1 MENLLGNIDKSSI
14 FNLAQKMTKNNLLN
28 KNVNNKSLNDNK
40 RNEKANLIYSNFT
53 PNKIRSKS
61 VNAMISNIQKQKN
74 EKKEN
79 KNSEK
84 EINELK
90 ELINSTNT
98 NNMRTYNRNFN
109 DKNSNNNYNKET
121 FNNNDDDNNNINIQ
135 KRNSSTSEEFVIK
148 QEGKLINN
156 NNNNNNNENLDNLTK
171 LSTNSFDVKS
181 TITINYP
188 TNRMSFLTSRI
199 GFLSSQE
206 KLFYKFN
213 NVNNN
218 NNNINNNINNNN
230 NDTRPSTSSSNKT
243 IQKTYSEYKNETE
256 NKKINDLKIEKIIN
270 IESDENTNY
279 FKKKFMNRININK
292 INLNNNNN
300 NNNKND
306 ISKTNE
312 KEDLKNN
319 NNNNILSLNILNNN
333 TLKSNFNNNLN
344 KNYRNA
350 DRSLINN
357 INFRKS
363 PLKLINNN
371 QNNNNNNN
379 NSSIIDENNIEPEDL
394 IVLEEKLLQIYESFE
409 NGKPLFILCIEWWNF
424 YIYCNSGYK
433 IDNLFYNE
441 KDYNIIHES
450 TMLELLTIIILYEIL
465 MNVKYSNSDL
475 NIMKNLLFEIFQN
488 YLIICD
494 YILNKI
500 NFDVDKKIH
509 VNDLQNK
516 IFSKL
521 EHKIKNNEHIY
532 LLKTNNLN
540 INNKLKIIL
549 KLFSNNEK
557 ISTVNFY
564 YKKLIK
570 ISLKTLNDYFRRK
583 ISSDC
588 IKTGDVLTFNNS
600 SQTTNYQNN
609 ENIPFLNF
617 PINKEKTFTLVL
629 DLDETLINY
638 RIDEIGRGVLR
649 PRPHLNK
656 FLKELNKVYE
666 LIIFTAGT
674 QDYADPILNI
684 IEKKHKFF
692 EKRLYRQHCVVLDN
706 IFVKDLS
713 KLGRDLNKIIIVD
726 NMKQNFKLQK
736 ENGIFIKNFYGD
748 KNDSTLNELLP
759 ILLEIAKNKENDV
772 KIELKKFKNE
782 IFTKITTNLKN
793 EDNFLS

>member
-1 MENLLGNIDKSSI
+1 MENLLGHIDKTSV
-14 FNLAQKMTKNNLLN
+14 FNLAQKMTKNILLN
-28 KNVNNKSLNDNK
+28 KAGNNKSLNENK

-61 VNAMISNIQKQKN
+61 VNAMISNIQKQKT

-90 ELINSTNT
+90 ELINSPNS
-98 NNMRTYNRNFN
+98 NNMRTYNKNSER
-109 DKNSNNNYNKET
+109 NSNNQNYKET
-121 FNNNDDDNNNINIQ
+121 NNNNNIQ
-135 KRNSSTSEEFVIK
+135 KRKSSSSEIEEFVIK
-148 QEGKLINN
+148 QEGKLINDKN
-156 NNNNNNNENLDNLTK
+156 KENLDNLTK
-171 LSTNSFDVKS
+171 LSTNSIDVKS
-181 TITINYP
+181 TNTINYP

-199 GFLSSQE
+199 GFISSQE
-206 KLFYKFN
+206 KLFYKYN
-213 NVNNN
+213 NPH
-218 NNNINNNINNNN
+218 NNNIIN

-243 IQKTYSEYKNETE
+243 IQKSFSEYKNETE

-270 IESDENTNY
+270 LDSDDNTNY
-279 FKKKFMNRININK
+279 FKKKYMNRININK

-300 NNNKND
+300 NND
-306 ISKTNE
+306 ISKSNE
-312 KEDLKNN
+312 KEDLLKHNN
-319 NNNNILSLNILNNN
+319 NPLSLNILNNN

-344 KNYRNA
+344 RNYRNS

-363 PLKLINNN
+363 PLKLLNNN
-371 QNNNNNNN
+371 QNNNNNNEN
-379 NSSIIDENNIEPEDL
+379 NSIIDENNIEPEDL

-450 TMLELLTIIILYEIL
+450 AMLELLSIIILYEIL
-465 MNVKYSNSDL
+465 MNIKYSNSDL
-475 NIMKNLLFEIFQN
+475 NIMKNLLFEVFQN
-488 YLIICD
+488 FLIICD
-494 YILNKI
+494 YILNTI

-509 VNDLQNK
+509 VNELQNK

-521 EHKIKNNEHIY
+521 EHKIKNNDHIH
-532 LLKTNNLN
+532 LLKTNNSN

-564 YKKLIK
+564 YKKLVK

-600 SQTTNYQNN
+600 LQQTNLN
-609 ENIPFLNF
+609 ENIPYLNF
-617 PINKEKTFTLVL
+617 PINSEKTFTLVL

-674 QDYADPILNI
+674 QDYADPILNV

-692 EKRLYRQHCVVLDN
+692 EKRLYRQHCIILDN

-748 KNDSTLNELLP
+748 KNDSTLVELLP